1 MFEFQ
6 NQKKTAEEE
15 KNKFGGNGT
24 KLKATECR
32 TPNVYVI
39 VEALALADIS
49 FPAMGEHNSCSACTG
64 DFFIGAAACSEAHT
78 SGLYMYI

>member
-32 TPNVYVI
+32 MPNVYVI
-39 VEALALADIS
+39 VVALALADIS
-49 FPAMGEHNSCSACTG
+49 FPAMGEHNSCRAI
-64 DFFIGAAACSEAHT
+64 FFIGAAACSEAHT